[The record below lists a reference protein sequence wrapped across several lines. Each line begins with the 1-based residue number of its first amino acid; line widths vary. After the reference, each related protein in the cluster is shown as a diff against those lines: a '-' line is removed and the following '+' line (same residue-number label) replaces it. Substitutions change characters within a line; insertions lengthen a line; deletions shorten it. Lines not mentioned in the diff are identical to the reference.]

1 MTAPTRRRPSPRRRG
16 LLSLVAAAAVATLTA
31 CSGVTYAET
40 PVPTAPTTAATAPKP
55 AAPQSCDNATQSYD
69 PLASLPAS
77 GGISDPAL
85 KKIVER
91 GYLVV
96 GVSADTYLFGAR
108 DPFTGQI
115 TGFDI
120 DIAKAV
126 ATSLFGDATK
136 IQLQVI
142 TAADRIP
149 RLTGQDAKGNPVP
162 RVDMVVRNFSMT
174 CDRWDDIAFSAEYYR
189 SGQKVLIAKGEPK
202 DTSLQDLAG
211 KRVCAPSGTSSLD
224 TLRSIT
230 GPVPVTAANHT
241 GCLVL
246 FQQGKVDAI
255 TGDDTVLAGLAA
267 QDPYTVVS
275 SAPAVTVEPYGI
287 GLPKADIYFAR
298 YLNRLLADMVAD
310 GRWKT
315 IYDRWLA
322 GPLGPAPK
330 PPTPVYGR

>member
-1 MTAPTRRRPSPRRRG
+1 MSAPTRQPSPRRRG
-16 LLSLVAAAAVATLTA
+16 LLSLAAAAGLATLTA

-40 PVPTAPTTAATAPKP
+40 PVPVAPTTAPSAPSP
-55 AAPQSCDNATQSYD
+55 AAAPTCDNATQSYD
-69 PLASLPAS
+69 PLASLPAAAR
-77 GGISDPAL
+77 ITDAAM
-85 KKIVER
+85 KTIIQR

-126 ATSLFGDATK
+126 AKSLFGDEK
-136 IQLQVI
+136 KLQLQVI

-149 RLTGQDAKGNPVP
+149 RLTGKDAKGNAVP
-162 RVDMVVRNFSMT
+162 TVDMVVRNFSMT
-174 CDRWDDIAFSAEYYR
+174 CSRWDDIAFSAEYYR

-202 DTSLQDLAG
+202 DTRLQDLTG
-211 KRVCAPSGTSSLD
+211 KKVCAPAGTSSLD
-224 TLRSIT
+224 KLRSIT
-230 GPVPVTAANHT
+230 GPIPVTAANHT

-275 SAPAVTVEPYGI
+275 TAPAVTVEPYGI
-287 GLPKADIYFAR
+287 GLPKADTYFAR
-298 YLNRLLADMVAD
+298 YLNRLLADMEAD
-310 GRWKT
+310 GRWKA
-315 IYDRWLA
+315 IYDRWLV
-322 GPLGPAPK
+322 GPLGPAPT

>member
-1 MTAPTRRRPSPRRRG
+1 MTAPSRRRPSPRRG
-16 LLSLVAAAAVATLTA
+16 LRLLAAAAGLVALTA

-40 PVPTAPTTAATAPKP
+40 PVPVAPTTAPSTATP
-55 AAPQSCDNATQSYD
+55 AAAPTCDNATQSYD
-69 PLASLPAS
+69 PLASLPAA
-77 GGISDPAL
+77 GRITDAAL
-85 KKIVER
+85 KKIVQR

-126 ATSLFGDATK
+126 AKSLFGDEK
-136 IQLQVI
+136 KLQLQVI

-149 RLTGQDAKGNPVP
+149 RLTGKDAKGTAVP
-162 RVDMVVRNFSMT
+162 MVDMVVRNFSMT
-174 CDRWDDIAFSAEYYR
+174 CSRWDDIAFSAEYYR
-189 SGQKVLIAKGEPK
+189 SGQKVLIAKGEPR
-202 DTSLQDLAG
+202 DTSLQDLTG
-211 KRVCAPSGTSSLD
+211 KKVCAPTGTSSLD

-275 SAPAVTVEPYGI
+275 TAPAVTVEPYGI
-287 GLPKADIYFAR
+287 GLPKADTYFAR
-298 YLNRLLADMVAD
+298 YLNRLLADMKAD
-310 GRWKT
+310 GRWT
-315 IYDRWLA
+315 AIYDRWLA